1 MNHLFC
7 ADLSQQQ
14 DDPLAGSAAHAERNL
29 LISWPRAKWL
39 RTMRHASDMSA
50 ALKQSLDAMAKSGVR
65 INLIQRPGMDK
76 YSHQVFLMPQRQRF
90 SVEREQLASF
100 ITALQAGHCLA
111 QWQQPPLENDLV
123 LCCTHGKK
131 DKCCAKYGYQTYKA
145 LAQTVAEHSLP
156 FDIWESS
163 HLGGCRL
170 AASIIVLPNVR
181 KYGRITP
188 AQTLPFLQAEAKGQ
202 RYLPGY
208 RGDSRITPAQQCS
221 QLATLTYLSPYE
233 SNQYEHRQPRLTLIE
248 DNGDEQERLIKWQW
262 QRGEAQGQLSV
273 RCQAVTI
280 MRVDSCSDLE
290 QGPTE
295 SVVWRIAKLHE
306 SSSLT
311 NTQQSLDRQ
320 EAPL

>member
-14 DDPLAGSAAHAERNL
+14 DDPLAGSAAHTERNL

-39 RTMRHASDMSA
+39 RSMRHASDMSA
-50 ALKQSLDAMAKSGVR
+50 ELKKSLDAVAESGVR

-76 YSHQVFLMPQRQRF
+76 HHHQIFLMPERQRF
-90 SVEREQLASF
+90 SVERGQLASF
-100 ITALQAGHCLA
+100 ITALQAGRCLA
-111 QWQQPPLENDLV
+111 KWQQPPLENDLV

-131 DKCCAKYGYQTYKA
+131 DKCCAKYGYQAYKA
-145 LAQTVAEHSLP
+145 LATTTAEHSLP

-188 AQTLPFLQAEAKGQ
+188 EQALPFLKAEASNE
-202 RYLPGY
+202 RYLPGF
-208 RGDSRITPAQQCS
+208 RGDSQLTPAQQCS
-221 QLATLTYLSPYE
+221 QLAALRYLSPSEPSSYE
-233 SNQYEHRQPRLTLIE
+233 PSQPQLTLID
-248 DNGDEQERLIKWQW
+248 DNGDEQERVIGWQW
-262 QRGEAQGQLSV
+262 QRGETQGKLSV

-295 SVVWRIAKLHE
+295 SVVWRMINIEQA
-306 SSSLT
+306 
-311 NTQQSLDRQ
+311 R
-320 EAPL
+320 

>member
-1 MNHLFC
+1 MSHLFC

-14 DDPLAGSAAHAERNL
+14 DDPLAGSAAHPERTL

-39 RTMRHASDMSA
+39 RSMRHASDMST
-50 ALKQSLDAMAKSGVR
+50 ALKQSLDAMAESGVR

-76 YSHQVFLMPQRQRF
+76 YHHQVFLMPERHRF

-100 ITALQAGHCLA
+100 IAALQTGGCLA
-111 QWQQPPLENDLV
+111 QWQRPSLAKDLV

-145 LAQTVAEHSLP
+145 LAQTAVEHSLP
-156 FDIWESS
+156 FDVWESS

-170 AASIIVLPNVR
+170 AASVIVLPNVR

-188 AQTLPFLQAEAKGQ
+188 AQTLPFLQAEAAGQ

-208 RGDSRITPAQQCS
+208 RGDSRLTPAQQCS
-221 QLATLTYLSPYE
+221 QLAALTYLSSYN
-233 SNQYEHRQPRLTLIE
+233 STQSEHRQPQLTLI
-248 DNGDEQERLIKWQW
+248 DDSGDEQERLIKWQW
-262 QRGEAQGQLSV
+262 QRGQTQGQLNV

-295 SVVWRIAKLHE
+295 SVVWREIELRESGTLIKQSAIA
-306 SSSLT
+306 
-311 NTQQSLDRQ
+311 
-320 EAPL
+320 

>member
-1 MNHLFC
+1 MNHVFC

-39 RTMRHASDMSA
+39 RSMRHASDMSA
-50 ALKQSLDAMAKSGVR
+50 ELKQSLDAMAESGVR
-65 INLIQRPGMDK
+65 INLVQRPGMDK
-76 YSHQVFLMPQRQRF
+76 YHHQVFLMPQRQRF

-100 ITALQAGHCLA
+100 ITALKAGRCLS

-123 LCCTHGKK
+123 LCCTHGQK
-131 DKCCAKYGYQTYKA
+131 DKCCAKYGYQTFKA
-145 LAQTVAEHSLP
+145 LAKTAAEHSLP

-163 HLGGCRL
+163 HLGGCRF
-170 AASIIVLPNVR
+170 AASIIVLPNAR

-188 AQTLPFLQAEAKGQ
+188 EQALPFLKAEAKNE

-208 RGDSRITPAQQCS
+208 RGDSRLTPAQQCS
-221 QLATLTYLSPYE
+221 QLAALRYLSSYE
-233 SNQYEHRQPRLTLIE
+233 PSQPQLTLID
-248 DNGDEQERLIKWQW
+248 DNRDEQERVISWQW
-262 QRGEAQGQLSV
+262 QRGEIQGKISV

-280 MRVDSCSDLE
+280 MRVDSCSDLD

-295 SVVWRIAKLHE
+295 SVVWRAAKVQE
-306 SSSLT
+306 SPSLT
-311 NTQQSLDRQ
+311 NTQPLPDRLEATLDR
-320 EAPL
+320 